1 MNVSFIQNLEI
12 GAPVGQ
18 LLIQYSFLSV
28 NRSLVLGLAGINPA
42 KTFPSHAKV
51 VIRFPESSLNREGL
65 LMFKLWSDFP
75 SFLGL
80 DNSPLYK

>member
-1 MNVSFIQNLEI
+1 M
-12 GAPVGQ
+12 GQ

-65 LMFKLWSDFP
+65 LMFKL
-75 SFLGL
+75 
-80 DNSPLYK
+80 